1 MAPKKRRRPN
11 AGPPVV
17 RNPRKAAEEASAGT
31 PARPAKT
38 RAPQGIPQPMSFRA
52 IGIRALVASVIFFV
66 YVMVVGSASPE
77 EAFPFAAFAFVLM
90 LPLGF
95 VMDRAV
101 LRLRLRK
108 WYRTHPPQGGPKKSG

>member
-17 RNPRKAAEEASAGT
+17 RPSPKKQDQPKPAATVKGSAVRGRD
-31 PARPAKT
+31 AM
-38 RAPQGIPQPMSFRA
+38 PQPMSFRGL
-52 IGIRALVASVIFFV
+52 GIRALVASVIFFV
-66 YVMVVGSASPE
+66 YVMAVGKASPT

-101 LRLRLRK
+101 LRLRMRK
-108 WYRTHPPQGGPKKSG
+108 WQRMRPPKSGPRKPE